1 MESKINTWVE
11 QQVIHHSDT
20 KYVTVTERVQPSHLS
35 RQSEVLA
42 WTICRGMLCNSVL
55 QGCMQLPML
64 PPLIVS
70 GVAACMLACDIVD
83 DERSHMQSF
92 QHSAIFT
99 LIWWGSALPV

>member
-42 WTICRGMLCNSVL
+42 WTICHGMLCNSVL
-55 QGCMQLPML
+55 QGCLQLPML

>member
-20 KYVTVTERVQPSHLS
+20 KYVTVTERVQPSYLS
-35 RQSEVLA
+35 RQSEVLGQF
-42 WTICRGMLCNSVL
+42 CHGMLCNNVL

-70 GVAACMLACDIVD
+70 GVAACMLACEIVD
-83 DERSHMQSF
+83 DEQIHMQSL

-99 LIWWGSALPV
+99 LIWWGSALLV